1 MTRDIP
7 NTLDPDHGPDS
18 VYKSIFVNAV
28 EGIYRSTV
36 DGQFV
41 EVNPAMARM
50 FGCHDPSDFLE
61 TYGDIAS
68 EFYADPTTRRDITAK
83 LAERGEVTGYEARG
97 WRKNRSTFWM
107 RESAR
112 VVRDPHGRIVGYE
125 GFIEDITEQKAAHE
139 ALKHAFSQL
148 QDAQSRVDVAH
159 RAKSTFLTNM
169 THELRTPL
177 NAIIGFAS
185 VLRDPDLFERDPAT
199 FHRNC
204 ANIEDNARYLLGVV
218 NGILE
223 MAKSEARKLSL
234 FTEPVDLAALIQD
247 CVPAIRP
254 RADTGNVHVHLGDL
268 PGSCVIEG
276 DFRRLRQVV
285 VNLVSNA
292 VKFTPA
298 GGEVS
303 IHLHADPET
312 VTIAVADTGIGIAES
327 DISRAM
333 QPFQQLERALNKRV
347 EGTGLG
353 LPLAKDLV
361 ELHGGRLYL
370 ESTPDV
376 GTTAYVHLPRFQ
388 AAGNA
393 RGAGDDADPPEC

>member
-7 NTLDPDHGPDS
+7 NTLESDHGPDS
-18 VYKSIFVNAV
+18 VYKSIFMNAV

-68 EFYADPTTRRDITAK
+68 EFYADPTTRRDITTK

-97 WRKNRSTFWM
+97 WRKNQSTFWM

-112 VVRDPHGRIVGYE
+112 VVRDRHGRIVGYE

-169 THELRTPL
+169 TQELRTPL
-177 NAIIGFAS
+177 NSIIGFVS
-185 VLRDPDLFERDPAT
+185 VLRDPDLFERDPAA

-234 FTEPVDLAALIQD
+234 FTEPVDLAELIRE

-254 RADTGNVHVHLGDL
+254 RADTGNVTLYLGDL

-298 GGEVS
+298 GGEAS
-303 IHLHADPET
+303 IHLYAGTET

-333 QPFQQLERALNKRV
+333 QPFQQLERSLNKRV
-347 EGTGLG
+347 DGTGLG

-370 ESTPDV
+370 ESTPNV
-376 GTTAYVHLPRFQ
+376 GTTAYVHLPRIQ

-393 RGAGDDADPPEC
+393 QEGAVQPPDC

>member
-1 MTRDIP
+1 MTSDIP
-7 NTLDPDHGPDS
+7 NAPGNDHGPDS
-18 VYKSIFVNAV
+18 VYKSIFMNAV

-36 DGQFV
+36 DGHFV
-41 EVNPAMARM
+41 EVNPALARM
-50 FGCHDPSDFLE
+50 FGCRDTSDFLD

-68 EFYADPTTRRDITAK
+68 EFYADPTTRRDITTK

-97 WRKNRSTFWM
+97 WRKNRSTFWL

-112 VVRDPHGRIVGYE
+112 VIRDGQGRIVGYE

-139 ALKHAFSQL
+139 ALKHAFTQL

-159 RAKSTFLTNM
+159 RAQSTFLTNM

-177 NAIIGFAS
+177 NTIIGFAS

-199 FHRNC
+199 FHRHC

-218 NGILE
+218 NGLLE
-223 MAKSEARKLSL
+223 MSKSEARKLSL
-234 FTEPVDLAALIQD
+234 FTEPFDLAELIRN
-247 CVPAIRP
+247 CVPAIWP
-254 RADTGNVHVHLGDL
+254 RADTAEVAVNLAHLPATCAIDGD
-268 PGSCVIEG
+268 V
-276 DFRRLRQVV
+276 RRLRQVII
-285 VNLVSNA
+285 NLVSNA

-298 GGEVS
+298 GGEVA
-303 IHLHADPET
+303 IRLDMGRDWIVIAIADN
-312 VTIAVADTGIGIAES
+312 GIGIAES

-333 QPFQQLERALNKRV
+333 QPFQQLERAVNKRV
-347 EGTGLG
+347 DGTGLG

-361 ELHGGRLYL
+361 ELHGGRLQL

-376 GTTAYVHLPRFQ
+376 GTTAHVHLPRRQ
-388 AAGNA
+388 TSGTAGV
-393 RGAGDDADPPEC
+393 ADPPDC